1 MITTE
6 AEMPQRLTDSKGP
19 LQGYTYKKVSFLLR
33 DGPPN
38 LSALL
43 EPTGKSRLASPS
55 YSSTLPNSLRASL
68 TGKARELG
76 ICPESQRLTDKESK

>member
-6 AEMPQRLTDSKGP
+6 AEMPQRLTESKVP
-19 LQGYTYKKVSFLLR
+19 VQGYTYKKVSFLIR

-38 LSALL
+38 LSASLG
-43 EPTGKSRLASPS
+43 PTGKRRLASPS
-55 YSSTLPNSLRASL
+55 YSFILPNSLRASL

-76 ICPESQRLTDKESK
+76 VCPESPHLTDKESK